1 MKIGMIGIGDIA
13 QKAYLPVL
21 ARKKELDI
29 VLCSRNEELLMELA
43 KTYRGTAYVT
53 DISELIRCR
62 PAAVFVHAAT
72 EAHFELC
79 RELLEN
85 GIHVYV
91 DKPVSFHIEEVRELF
106 RLAKEKNRILRV
118 GFNRREAPMIK
129 GLLELEKPDVV
140 IHQKNRTH
148 LPAQIRNYVFNDFIH
163 VVDTIRYLLGDNLA
177 SWNVSGKTEGG
188 QLYSVVLRLAGS
200 SGTAIGIMNRESG
213 KTEERIEYICPGEK
227 RIIEDINEL
236 TIFQGGAETKH
247 KFGDWE
253 PVLFRRGFHQI
264 TDRFL
269 KDVVETDGYMEE
281 DEDSLAT
288 HELCE
293 EIVKSLEAAAGKGR

>member
-53 DISELIRCR
+53 DVSELIKCR

-163 VVDTIRYLLGDNLA
+163 VVDTIRYLLGDNMA
-177 SWNVSGKTEGG
+177 SWNVSGKTEGASCIR
-188 QLYSVVLRLAGS
+188 LYSGLQAVAERPSGS
-200 SGTAIGIMNRESG
+200 
-213 KTEERIEYICPGEK
+213 
-227 RIIEDINEL
+227 
-236 TIFQGGAETKH
+236 
-247 KFGDWE
+247 
-253 PVLFRRGFHQI
+253 
-264 TDRFL
+264 
-269 KDVVETDGYMEE
+269 
-281 DEDSLAT
+281 
-288 HELCE
+288 
-293 EIVKSLEAAAGKGR
+293 